1 MHNFQLKLLRT
12 ETSRAN
18 EDRKRYEEMLKK
30 ARSLV
35 QKEIDE
41 QWWASIFRFVRRQ
54 VEATLNTTSENHRK
68 KLENCPRDKINLLGG
83 EMSDQLRYLIT
94 LNCLNGYMKCYQW
107 ARSIPLETKLTK
119 PIFRRISTFS
129 SHN

>member
-18 EDRKRYEEMLKK
+18 EDRNRYEEMVMK

-35 QKEIDE
+35 QNEIDE

-54 VEATLNTTSENHRK
+54 VEASLKTTSQNHRK
-68 KLENCPRDKINLLGG
+68 K
-83 EMSDQLRYLIT
+83 
-94 LNCLNGYMKCYQW
+94 
-107 ARSIPLETKLTK
+107 K
-119 PIFRRISTFS
+119 PIRETR
-129 SHN
+129 